1 MVQTFTFSSLVE
13 WVKVMGTFWWLM
25 VYADVFLVFLDVQ
38 NSRFFQSEHSLNS
51 WLVNKIY
58 QTITK
63 IVTIWFL
70 IGYKKKN
77 QNPIK
82 ISASQLILPVTIQLL

>member
-1 MVQTFTFSSLVE
+1 MSKSYGYILV
-13 WVKVMGTFWWLM
+13 VNGI
-25 VYADVFLVFLDVQ
+25 YADVFLVFLDVQ

-82 ISASQLILPVTIQLL
+82 ISLTKHSLNLASQLILPVTIQLL